1 MAVEAFQQA
10 LTILLADPGVSA
22 LVADRIVPLLRL
34 QEMGLPS
41 VTLRRIV
48 LTPTNSIS
56 GDEGLDNTRLQ
67 IDSLDDNY
75 DGARQVADAVR
86 AAMKA
91 AGIQLINEIDVDS
104 SLLPVGV
111 ANQIIQEFE
120 VWS

>member
-22 LVADRIVPLLRL
+22 LVADRIVPLLRP

-41 VTLRRIV
+41 VTLRRV
-48 LTPTNSIS
+48 VMTPTNSIS

>member
-10 LTILLADPGVSA
+10 LAILLATPAVAA
-22 LVADRIVPLLRL
+22 LVADRIVPLLRP
-34 QEMGLPS
+34 QEMALPS
-41 VTLRRIV
+41 ITLRRV
-48 LTPTNSIS
+48 VMTPTNSLG